1 MTETIR
7 AAVIGVGHLGRYHA
21 QKYAELP
28 GCELIGVV
36 DTDVERAELVGREL
50 KVPAYTALES
60 ILGRVDAVSIAT
72 PTQLHFEV
80 GMACLEAG
88 MHVLIE
94 KPLAATPEQ
103 GERLASL
110 ARDRERILQVG
121 YLERFN
127 PAFLAC
133 LPRIEGPRFIETLRI
148 APYAGR
154 GMDVDVVLDLMSHDL
169 DLVCSMVDAP
179 IRKLHAVGLSL
190 MTSST
195 DLAHVHMVFEDGC
208 VANLTASRI
217 SAKAERKMRL
227 FQKNRYFSIDFSTP
241 TAREY
246 TTEGRSGSET
256 PIFEDPISEHPVQVL
271 PGDALL
277 TEIQAF
283 LAAVRGEEPLIV
295 GGEEGL
301 RAMSVAARVMED
313 IARNAQP

>member
-21 QKYAELP
+21 QKYAALP

-36 DTDVERAELVGREL
+36 DSDKERAESVGAEL
-50 KVPAYTALES
+50 NVPAYTALEP
-60 ILGRVDAVSIAT
+60 ILRHAEAVSIAT
-72 PTQLHFEV
+72 PTQLHFAV
-80 GMACLEAG
+80 GKACLEAG

-103 GERLASL
+103 GETLTSLAS
-110 ARDRERILQVG
+110 RHERILQVG

-133 LPRIEGPRFIETLRI
+133 LPRIEAPRFIETLRI
-148 APYAGR
+148 SPYVGR
-154 GMDVDVVLDLMSHDL
+154 GVDVDVVLDLMSHDL
-169 DLVCSMVDAP
+169 DLVGSLVDSP
-179 IRKLHAVGLSL
+179 IRTLHAVGLSL

-195 DLAHVHMVFEDGC
+195 DLAHVHMVFQNGC

-241 TAREY
+241 TAREF
-246 TTEGRSGSET
+246 TTEGRGGSES
-256 PIFEDPISEHPVQVL
+256 PVVEEPVQIQ

-277 TEIQAF
+277 AEIEAF
-283 LAAVRGEEPLIV
+283 LAAVRGEAPLIV
-295 GGEEGL
+295 GGKEAL

>member
-21 QKYAELP
+21 QKYAALP

-36 DTDVERAELVGREL
+36 DSDSERAESVGGEL
-50 KVPAYTALES
+50 NVPAYTALES
-60 ILGRVDAVSIAT
+60 ILGRAEAVSIAT
-72 PTQLHFEV
+72 PTQLHFAV
-80 GMACLEAG
+80 GKACLEAG

-94 KPLAATPEQ
+94 KPLAATQEQ
-103 GERLASL
+103 GQTLASL
-110 ARDRERILQVG
+110 ARRHERILQVG

-133 LPRIEGPRFIETLRI
+133 RPRIKGPRFIETLRI
-148 APYAGR
+148 SPFAGR
-154 GMDVDVVLDLMSHDL
+154 GVDVDVVLDLMSHDL
-169 DLVCSMVDAP
+169 DLVTSMVDSP
-179 IRKLHAVGLSL
+179 IRTLHAVGLSL

-195 DLAHVHMVFEDGC
+195 DLAHVHMVFQNGC

-246 TTEGRSGSET
+246 TTEGRPASET
-256 PIFEDPISEHPVQVL
+256 PIVEEPVEVQ

-277 TEIQAF
+277 AEIQAF
-283 LAAVRGEEPLIV
+283 LAAVRGEAPLIV

-313 IARNAQP
+313 IARNTQP

>member
-21 QKYAELP
+21 QKYAGLP
-28 GCELIGVV
+28 DCELIGVV
-36 DTDVERAELVGREL
+36 DTDSERAESVGEEL
-50 KVPAYTALES
+50 NVPAYTALES
-60 ILGRVDAVSIAT
+60 ILGRADAVSIAT

-80 GMACLEAG
+80 GKACLEAG

-94 KPLAATPEQ
+94 KPLAATAEQ
-103 GERLASL
+103 GEALVSL
-110 ARDRERILQVG
+110 ARRHERILQVG

-133 LPRIEGPRFIETLRI
+133 LPRIKCPRFIETIRI
-148 APYAGR
+148 SPYVGR
-154 GMDVDVVLDLMSHDL
+154 GADVDVVLDLMSHDL
-169 DLVCSMVDAP
+169 DLVCSMVDCP
-179 IRKLHAVGLSL
+179 IRTLHAVGLSL

-195 DLAHVHMVFEDGC
+195 DLAHVHMVFQNGC

-227 FQKNRYFSIDFSTP
+227 FQKNRYFSIDFSTS

-246 TTEGRSGSET
+246 TTEGRTGSET
-256 PIFEDPISEHPVQVL
+256 PIVEEPVQVQ

-277 TEIQAF
+277 MEIQAF
-283 LAAVRGEEPLIV
+283 LSAVRGEAPLIV

-313 IARNAQP
+313 IARNAQS